1 MADKNLTQDIVNWA
15 YNSGLITIGTILSS
29 KVTNMV
35 FKVKSP
41 TVDFKTSDVIKLSA
55 DVGIDTAVVGY
66 MQKQGIIPEKIM
78 K

>member
-1 MADKNLTQDIVNWA
+1 MADKNLTQDIVKWA

-29 KVTNMV
+29 KVTNMI
-35 FKVKSP
+35 FRVKSP

-55 DVGIDTAVVGY
+55 DVGLGSAVIGC
-66 MQKQGIIPEKIM
+66 MQKQGIIPSKIM